1 MRRDQINYTDL
12 CHRRKD
18 TLLSGDKRVL
28 QWSGKVK
35 YLGEVFLLL
44 TAHDFLKGRLITL
57 INYSSSKEILLNRKE
72 RKTSEFVKPGHV
84 CQWAKSNI
92 TYLTETISKTNV
104 KRIHIIIYHS
114 SAYFF
119 IIYFI
124 ALCINKR

>member
-28 QWSGKVK
+28 QE
-35 YLGEVFLLL
+35 GEVSWGSISS
-44 TAHDFLKGRLITL
+44 HDFLKGRLITL
-57 INYSSSKEILLNRKE
+57 INYSSSKEILLYRKE

-92 TYLTETISKTNV
+92 TYLTETISKTN
-104 KRIHIIIYHS
+104 I
-114 SAYFF
+114 
-119 IIYFI
+119 
-124 ALCINKR
+124 

>member
-44 TAHDFLKGRLITL
+44 TAHVFLKGRLISL
-57 INYSSSKEILLNRKE
+57 INYSSSKEILLYRKE

-84 CQWAKSNI
+84 WAKSNI
-92 TYLTETISKTNV
+92 TYLIGTISKTNV
-104 KRIHIIIYHS
+104 KRIHIII
-114 SAYFF
+114 
-119 IIYFI
+119 
-124 ALCINKR
+124 

>member
-44 TAHDFLKGRLITL
+44 TAHDFLKGRLKSL
-57 INYSSSKEILLNRKE
+57 INYSSSKEILLYRKE
-72 RKTSEFVKPGHV
+72 RKTSEFVKPGHD
-84 CQWAKSNI
+84 WAKSNI
-92 TYLTETISKTNV
+92 TYLIGTISKTNV

-114 SAYFF
+114 SAYSF

>member
-1 MRRDQINYTDL
+1 MVRE
-12 CHRRKD
+12 
-18 TLLSGDKRVL
+18 
-28 QWSGKVK
+28 
-35 YLGEVFLLL
+35 GEVSWGSISS
-44 TAHDFLKGRLITL
+44 HDFLKGRLITL
-57 INYSSSKEILLNRKE
+57 INYSSSKEILLYRKE

-119 IIYFI
+119 YY
-124 ALCINKR
+124 LLHCTLYK